1 MRRVIHLLPYDGIG
15 GAESAARSMTDSE
28 SGTLDFQVRF
38 VFPSVRTSRQRL
50 RTWNPLAF
58 LAAVRAILNSKP
70 DLLIVSLWRSC
81 IVGILVRT
89 FRPRIKLVVLIHNSV
104 DAHWLDY
111 LFTRWAMALSSAV
124 WADSKAS
131 VELRFRNT
139 LRRQVTI
146 IPFMTRRIAP
156 ARAVDTMVPPTPQFI
171 FWGRLAPQKNLERA
185 IRLFHRIWQARPSG
199 RFTIIGPDAGEKSS
213 LQALCSELG
222 LTAAVRFMGEMSF
235 EGIRELA
242 TGQFFYL
249 QTSAYEGMAMSVVEA
264 MQLGLVPVV
273 TPVGEIAHY
282 CRSEVNAVIVNND
295 DLAATSILQLL
306 GETAAYSQ
314 LRRNAIR
321 AWQDQQIYSE
331 AMIAECLRLV

>member
-1 MRRVIHLLPYDGIG
+1 M
-15 GAESAARSMTDSE
+15 ADSE
-28 SGTLDFQVRF
+28 SGPLDFQVRF
-38 VFPSVRTSRQRL
+38 LFPSVRTSRQRL

-58 LAAVRAILNSKP
+58 LAAVRAILKSKP

-89 FRPRIKLVVLIHNSV
+89 FRSRIKLVVLIHNSV

-124 WADSKAS
+124 WADSEAS

-242 TGQFFYL
+242 TDHFFYL
-249 QTSAYEGMAMSVVEA
+249 QTSAYEGMAMSVVEG

-273 TPVGEIAHY
+273 TPVGEIGRY
-282 CRSEVNAVIVNND
+282 CLDNENAVIVD
-295 DLAATSILQLL
+295 SDERTATSILRLL
-306 GETAAYSQ
+306 DEPAAYAE
-314 LRRNAIR
+314 LRRKAVHYWHGR
-321 AWQDQQIYSE
+321 PIYRE
-331 AMIAECLRLV
+331 AVIAECLRLVGP